1 MIVNQAVILAGGFG
15 TRLGERSINTPK
27 PMQLIAGKPFLS
39 YLLWNLKRNGITKI
53 IISVGYLSSKI
64 IEYFE
69 DGTKFDLEISYI
81 KENEPLG
88 TAGPLKLCRNRL
100 DTYFFL
106 LNGDTIFDIN
116 YHELSLLLIKEKGI
130 GAISLL
136 SEEETSRYGLVNLND
151 SKVVS
156 FNEKKLSQS
165 GLINGGVSVFNNK
178 LLDYIDDGPCSLEK
192 DIFPKLIKEG
202 SLLGKDFD
210 GFFIDIGIPETLSAA
225 QTLLPKWKKKDA
237 FFLDRDGVINIDYGH
252 VCSPERFKFTNGA
265 IKAVKRLNDLGKLVI
280 IITNQAG
287 IAKGFYTENQFKNF
301 MQWINSQLQKKGAHF
316 DAYYYCP
323 HHPYQGDMQYR
334 KNCNCRKPKS
344 GMFELALEEWE
355 LEPNKCVMIGDKESD
370 LLAAKKIGVKG
381 YLFNANE
388 ESLDQ
393 FVLDKLIF

>member
-116 YHELSLLLIKEKGI
+116 YHDLSLLLIKEKGI

-136 SEEETSRYGLVNLND
+136 SENETSRYGLVNLND

-156 FNEKKLSQS
+156 FNEKKLCQS
-165 GLINGGVSVFNNK
+165 GLINGGVSIFNNK
-178 LLDYIDDGPCSLEK
+178 LLDYIDDGPCSL
-192 DIFPKLIKEG
+192 
-202 SLLGKDFD
+202 
-210 GFFIDIGIPETLSAA
+210 
-225 QTLLPKWKKKDA
+225 
-237 FFLDRDGVINIDYGH
+237 
-252 VCSPERFKFTNGA
+252 
-265 IKAVKRLNDLGKLVI
+265 
-280 IITNQAG
+280 
-287 IAKGFYTENQFKNF
+287 
-301 MQWINSQLQKKGAHF
+301 
-316 DAYYYCP
+316 
-323 HHPYQGDMQYR
+323 
-334 KNCNCRKPKS
+334 
-344 GMFELALEEWE
+344 
-355 LEPNKCVMIGDKESD
+355 
-370 LLAAKKIGVKG
+370 
-381 YLFNANE
+381 
-388 ESLDQ
+388 
-393 FVLDKLIF
+393 